1 MKKRERLLTLKNI
14 AAAIIAIL
22 ILYCLTTS
30 KQVTVRD
37 NITEDVNKPIVTS
50 YPYEVNEEYDMKV
63 PLGKKMCAPRGMNY
77 TTEIMPKTFGDDGNS
92 IICEMKLT
100 NLENVSGTWIYD
112 AYLTTD
118 KGNVETPEIIKEV
131 GPYATETFRWQIQFM
146 SGTNVFGCNIMVLQK
161 ASMEKCFYPEP
172 ITYKIVKGTRKV
184 TRYRNETTYE
194 IAKVTSEKIVN
205 KSVNRIFSYTQPNFG
220 W

>member
-14 AAAIIAIL
+14 AAAVIAIL
-22 ILYCLTTS
+22 ILYCMTTS
-30 KQVTVRD
+30 RQVTVRENVTD
-37 NITEDVNKPIVTS
+37 EVNKPIITS
-50 YPYEVNEEYDMKV
+50 YPYEVNEEYDQKV
-63 PLGKKMCAPRGMNY
+63 PLGNKMCAPRGMNY
-77 TTEIMPKTFGDDGNS
+77 TTEVLPKSFGSNNS

-118 KGNVETPEIIKEV
+118 AGRVETPEIIKKV
-131 GPYATETFRWQIQFM
+131 GPDATETFHWDIEFM
-146 SGTNVFGCNIMVLQK
+146 AGTTVFGCNVFVLQQ

-172 ITYKIVKGTRKV
+172 VTYKIVKATRKV
-184 TRYRNETTYE
+184 TRYKNETTYE
-194 IAKVTSEKIVN
+194 VVKVTSEKMVS
-205 KSVNRIFSYTQPNFG
+205 KSVNRIFGYTQPNFG